1 MQVEEEGGWCKLS
14 KEVVLQVKQEGGCA
28 NLAEVVVQ
36 VKHGGGYASRARRWF
51 V

>member
-1 MQVEEEGGWCKLS
+1 MEVEEEGDWCKLS
-14 KEVVLQVKQEGGCA
+14 KEVVLQVEQEGGCA

-36 VKHGGGYASRARRWF
+36 VKQGGGCTSRARSWF